1 MVREGKREMN
11 ILLHIFSK
19 PGMFVSGV
27 LVMALF
33 LFIVL
38 PQESAKAAVY
48 TPEGA
53 SFDTSFYY
61 SPESVYPRIASYSD
75 AGRSSYIRSR
85 WTFDLLFPLGY
96 GFFCLTAAAFG
107 AARLNLRR
115 QIVTVVLLLPFLAV
129 FFDLGENTVVSIL
142 MAAYPQDIVLLPFLA
157 SAFTLL
163 KWVFVSISFAL
174 AFLLP
179 AAAGVRKGLQR
190 KK

>member
-1 MVREGKREMN
+1 MVKEEKREMST
-11 ILLHIFSK
+11 LLHLFSK
-19 PGMFVSGV
+19 PGVFVSGI

-38 PQESAKAAVY
+38 PQESAKAAGY

-61 SPESVYPRIASYSD
+61 SPKSVYPRIASYSD
-75 AGRSSYIRSR
+75 DGRSSYIRAR

-107 AARLNLRR
+107 AARLNFRR
-115 QIVTVVLLLPFLAV
+115 QIVTIVLLLPFLAV
-129 FFDLGENTVVSIL
+129 LFDLGENTVVSIL
-142 MAAYPQDIVLLPFLA
+142 MAAYPREIRLLPLLA

-163 KWVFVSISFAL
+163 KWVFVSISFSL

-179 AAAGVRKGLQR
+179 VAAGVRKVLQKR
-190 KK
+190 K